1 MVSTPLLKVCVCVHP
16 AQQLSGCAQKLCWV
30 HSSLVIYRSCFHF
43 VVCANKNMLLLQ
55 PQGDMLDHFPY
66 SEKSL
71 YIDVERHTSGTVSHH
86 HLCRT
91 CPPTPER
98 ESCVCDNETCDTT
111 KALLLTGPEGCYW
124 WLNQNIWMYLHWLT
138 GQHEGNWTNS
148 AVTWCGPQDPKQ
160 QLPHCEEQ
168 HGEKDPSAP
177 AVTAVRA
184 ELLCCGREWPLSVQ
198 LSTHHTRHWIML
210 QKWSSQR
217 QAHPPRD
224 EEWRSADR
232 TACELSAKDIMTTP
246 LGSLPYICLLR
257 KTTRRV
263 IQLCCSHDVSIQIL
277 PDFWRSQKFS
287 LNINRQ
293 TDTAQWKRIF
303 PFCQRSEKSA
313 RLIV

>member
-1 MVSTPLLKVCVCVHP
+1 MDVSPLAHRSTRRQLNDLCGHLMRTPRPKAAAATLWRATWWEIPVSTCCNGCEGWALVLLK
-16 AQQLSGCAQKLCWV
+16 
-30 HSSLVIYRSCFHF
+30 
-43 VVCANKNMLLLQ
+43 
-55 PQGDMLDHFPY
+55 
-66 SEKSL
+66 
-71 YIDVERHTSGTVSHH
+71 
-86 HLCRT
+86 
-91 CPPTPER
+91 
-98 ESCVCDNETCDTT
+98 
-111 KALLLTGPEGCYW
+111 
-124 WLNQNIWMYLHWLT
+124 LN
-138 GQHEGNWTNS
+138 
-148 AVTWCGPQDPKQ
+148 
-160 QLPHCEEQ
+160 
-168 HGEKDPSAP
+168 
-177 AVTAVRA
+177 
-184 ELLCCGREWPLSVQ
+184 CGREWPLSVQ

-232 TACELSAKDIMTTP
+232 TACELSARDIMTTP

-263 IQLCCSHDVSIQIL
+263 IQLCCSHNVSIQIL

-303 PFCQRSEKSA
+303 PFCQQSGKSA